1 MKSTLFLPKEIKVGF
16 TARKDTYT
24 GKLAYIIYIDEK
36 GVLRKEKSFESWR
49 NKDIPTEQLNN
60 EPLSGFVLNK
70 KVGGY
75 ASGWNHRQTAVRVY
89 DPRGFEFEITVEN
102 LLYILD
108 NTNSIVGKGLEGE
121 FVYAWSGSDI
131 ILLPVSAP
139 EYEDLKK
146 LNELR
151 HKKEYIKAKD
161 LTVGATYLSKNNEEL
176 VYLGKFF
183 KYGSFYND
191 DTQSKSEKKQFF
203 FATSNKREQKDKE
216 RVLREAHDVV
226 TYPSVYQKFINVID
240 EREHPDFV
248 DMWSDLE
255 GNAIYSPVNQQ
266 ATMFETVEKEQF
278 LKFFETED
286 FTFVF
291 DEKGSSYWIRNW
303 RDSLNFVN
311 TKGNQKYNEYNKIV
325 HESPSLEQIYDILRP
340 KIKHLYLENGRHYK
354 TIGLR

>member
-16 TARKDTYT
+16 TSRKDTYT

-49 NKDIPTEQLNN
+49 SKDIPTEQLNN

-108 NTNSIVGKGLEGE
+108 NTSSIVGKGLEGE
-121 FVYAWSGSDI
+121 FVYAWSGSDL

-151 HKKEYIKAKD
+151 HKKEYVKAKD
-161 LTVGATYLSKNNEEL
+161 LKVGATYLSKNNEEL

-183 KYGSFYND
+183 EYDNFYNHES
-191 DTQSKSEKKQFF
+191 QEKSEKKRFF
-203 FATSNKREQKDKE
+203 FATSNKREQKEE

-240 EREHPDFV
+240 VREHPNFV
-248 DMWSDLE
+248 DIWSDLE
-255 GNAIYSPVNQQ
+255 GNAVYSPVNHQ
-266 ATMFETVEKEQF
+266 ATELETVTKEQF
-278 LKFFETED
+278 LGYFD
-286 FTFVF
+286 SNNFTTVF
-291 DEKGSSYWIRNW
+291 DEYFHPYWVRNQYNEPYFLYSGSS
-303 RDSLNFVN
+303 
-311 TKGNQKYNEYNKIV
+311 QKCNEYKGV
-325 HESPSLEQIYDILRP
+325 MHQSPSLEQIYDILRP

>member
-16 TARKDTYT
+16 KARKDTYT

-49 NKDIPTEQLNN
+49 SKDIPTEQLNN

-108 NTNSIVGKGLEGE
+108 NTSSIVGKGLEGE
-121 FVYAWSGSDI
+121 FVYAWSGSDL

-139 EYEDLKK
+139 EYEGLKR

-183 KYGSFYND
+183 EYGTVYNRES
-191 DTQSKSEKKQFF
+191 QNKSEKKQFF
-203 FATSNKREQKDKE
+203 FSTSKKREQNDKE
-216 RVLREAHDVV
+216 LVLRDAHDVV

-248 DMWSDLE
+248 DIWSDLE
-255 GNAIYSPVNQQ
+255 GSAVYSPVNHE
-266 ATMFETVEKEQF
+266 ATKFETVKKEQF
-278 LKFFETED
+278 LGFFDSKD
-286 FTFVF
+286 FTTVF
-291 DEKGSSYWIRNW
+291 DEYFHAYWVRN
-303 RDSLNFVN
+303 RNNEPYFIHSDSA
-311 TKGNQKYNEYNKIV
+311 TKYNEYKSVV
-325 HESPSLEQIYDILRP
+325 HQSPSLEQIYDILRP

-354 TIGLR
+354 TIGLH